1 MRQTDRRTPHHQHAR
16 RSERDGL
23 PSYRDRCTAGEE
35 GGSCDDDVGGV
46 DGDGLAVDE
55 EGFCWRRRKGGGRR
69 RKYCGD
75 AIDEEGSRGAEADG
89 GAGKGDGGVTGME
102 SCASE
107 GETCWGGGDGLT
119 AYCQDTWGRIGGC
132 EECRDIV
139 DIEGT
144 GGSETDRRAGDG
156 QGGVTGMEGCA
167 RDRKSCRCGGKGL
180 TTNCENL
187 WRSGID

>member
-1 MRQTDRRTPHHQHAR
+1 
-16 RSERDGL
+16 
-23 PSYRDRCTAGEE
+23 
-35 GGSCDDDVGGV
+35 
-46 DGDGLAVDE
+46 
-55 EGFCWRRRKGGGRR
+55 
-69 RKYCGD
+69 
-75 AIDEEGSRGAEADG
+75 
-89 GAGKGDGGVTGME
+89 ME